1 MGAIRKND
9 GPSRQFWILGSL
21 GALVVVGT
29 LVLLVRSPAPPAPRP
44 GPGPIPSVGLARL
57 DGSAGGAVLRE
68 EARMR
73 DPTPLFL
80 PTAELNAEQAVD
92 PKRQLREPGDTFL
105 GYPEKFTFGRT
116 NVQFAFPPAVEVPD
130 ENRPVEAT
138 SLTDWSMPL
147 QGLGRRDE
155 APPVLAVRGAYV
167 EILTAGDGASVGLEQ
182 ALTEAKPPTQQ
193 EWQPMEF
200 LAAIGPGGLVGL
212 PSLVV
217 SSGVEKVDQYFLD
230 YLVKNWR
237 VGERLSKLK
246 TGFYLIKLGP

>member
-68 EARMR
+68 EALLR

-80 PTAELNAEQAVD
+80 QTAELNAAQGVD
-92 PKRQLREPGDTFL
+92 PKRQLREPGDTFP
-105 GYPEKFTFGRT
+105 GYPEKFTFGRAD
-116 NVQFAFPPAVEVPD
+116 VQFAFAPAVAVPD
-130 ENRPVEAT
+130 EQRPVEAT
-138 SLTDWSMPL
+138 SLTDWSLPL
-147 QGLGRRDE
+147 QGFGRRDE
-155 APPVLAVRGAYV
+155 ARPILAARGAYV
-167 EILTAGDGASVGLEQ
+167 EILAAADGGNVGLDQ
-182 ALTEAKPPTQQ
+182 ALAEAKPPTQQ

-200 LAAIGPGGLVGL
+200 LAAIEPGGLVGL

-217 SSGVEKVDQYFLD
+217 SSGVEKVDQYFLE
-230 YLVKNWR
+230 YLVKDWR
-237 VGERLSKLK
+237 VGERLSNLK

>member
-1 MGAIRKND
+1 MAEARKND
-9 GPSRQFWILGSL
+9 GPSPKFWILASL
-21 GALVVVGT
+21 AAAVILGG
-29 LVLLVRSPAPPAPRP
+29 LVLLVRAPAPLAARAAA
-44 GPGPIPSVGLARL
+44 GSNPSVGLARL
-57 DGSAGGAVLRE
+57 DSTAGGAVLRE

>member
-1 MGAIRKND
+1 MGEIRKDD
-9 GPSRQFWILGSL
+9 GPSRQFWILASL
-21 GALVVVGT
+21 GAVVIVGA
-29 LVLLVRSPAPPAPRP
+29 LALLVRSPAPPAARP

-68 EARMR
+68 EALLR

-80 PTAELNAEQAVD
+80 PTADLNAAQGVD
-92 PKRQLREPGDTFL
+92 PKRTLREPGDTFL
-105 GYPEKFTFGRT
+105 GYPEKYAFGGAD
-116 NVQFAFPPAVEVPD
+116 VQFAFAPAVVVPD
-130 ENRPVEAT
+130 EKRPVEAT

-147 QGLGRRDE
+147 QGMGRRDE
-155 APPVLAVRGAYV
+155 ARPVLAARSAYV
-167 EILTAGDGASVGLEQ
+167 EILAAADGSSAGLDQ

-200 LAAIGPGGLVGL
+200 LAAIEPGGLVGL

-217 SSGVEKVDQYFLD
+217 SSGVEKVDQYFLE
-230 YLVKNWR
+230 YLVNDWR

-246 TGFYLIKLGP
+246 TGFYRIKLGP